1 MKNESHIQSS
11 SANLRA
17 ASAKF
22 ILTGLIAAAASFA
35 LPASSHAQLSTHPF
49 TIDGIFTGS
58 SAPGGI
64 FSIGPEWSDVTPS
77 AFRSVAGQTAVGVAL
92 NDPTRNTLLYAAIG
106 NDANNPGGSPSL
118 HLMYDFLPRTSVPL
132 IGEVIAKITFPVTL
146 LGSNQPSIISVFFTG
161 FGPGAIGTPTGTVKV
176 GVDTNNDGVVDGSD
190 ISTGIIGATQAGPST
205 LSNSF
210 HLLAEIEV
218 PLRIPENFGDGPLNP
233 GGPAGGH
240 GIDPATGLYSP
251 EPQFWGAAGAGNNS
265 VALSG
270 FLNGVLQSASAATLE
285 ILPSG
290 STSVTP
296 TLTPEPSSA
305 VLLLGSLG
313 MLAARRRKAA

>member
-1 MKNESHIQSS
+1 MKNDNTSQSS
-11 SANLRA
+11 SANLRV

-35 LPASSHAQLSTHPF
+35 LPASSHAQLSAFPF
-49 TIDGIFTGS
+49 TIDGQFTGS
-58 SAPGGI
+58 SLPGGN
-64 FSIGPEWSDVTPS
+64 FQLGPEWSDVTPT
-77 AFRSVAGQTAVGVAL
+77 AFHSVAGQTAFSVPLGSAL
-92 NDPTRNTLLYAAIG
+92 ANTLLYAAIG

-118 HLMYDFLPRTSVPL
+118 HLMYDFLPRTSFPL
-132 IGEVIAKITFPVTL
+132 IGETIAKITFPVTL
-146 LGSNQPSIISVFFTG
+146 PGNAQPSTISVFFTG
-161 FGPGAIGTPTGTVKV
+161 SGPGAVGTQTGNVKV

-190 ISTGIIGATQAGPST
+190 IATGIIGATQAGPST

-218 PLRIPENFGDGPLNP
+218 PLRIPTTFGDGPLNP

-265 VALSG
+265 FPLSG